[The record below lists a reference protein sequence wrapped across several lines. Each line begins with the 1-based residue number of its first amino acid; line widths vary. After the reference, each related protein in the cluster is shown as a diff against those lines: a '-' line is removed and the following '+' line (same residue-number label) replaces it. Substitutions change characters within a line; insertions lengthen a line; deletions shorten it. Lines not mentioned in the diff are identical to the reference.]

1 MKMTVKQL
9 RQLLDGVKEHEQRT
23 VEFRVHGR
31 EVELNGIA
39 SINEARNM
47 GSDSNGLFFDDS
59 FRLVIDFVMET
70 ETEIAD
76 EPKTAQEVFDV
87 VAKQLLKQ
95 NSKSMKTD
103 DFWRCV

>member
-9 RQLLDGVKEHEQRT
+9 RQLLDGVKDHEQRT

-59 FRLVIDFVMET
+59 FRLVIDLVMET
-70 ETEIAD
+70 KTEIA
-76 EPKTAQEVFDV
+76 E
-87 VAKQLLKQ
+87 
-95 NSKSMKTD
+95 SMKTD